1 MPQTYLILTT
11 SFWHWFTFKHKNK
24 SSNNAS
30 HWEKNLVSN
39 YKNQFYTQSEPM
51 CYADVYR
58 NKTMCYSNGHFL
70 IYSHC
75 VQWRKKLHMCRKM
88 HHTDRRKKNIVRRK
102 KKVKK
107 ERKYSENYYNWY
119 TLEFLTIFVMTQ
131 DFDIGALT
139 ISLLTSHYQISNKFI
154 SQ

>member
-1 MPQTYLILTT
+1 MCTEIRQCAILMVT
-11 SFWHWFTFKHKNK
+11 SLFTHIVY
-24 SSNNAS
+24 SE
-30 HWEKNLVSN
+30 EKN
-39 YKNQFYTQSEPM
+39 
-51 CYADVYR
+51 C
-58 NKTMCYSNGHFL
+58 
-70 IYSHC
+70 
-75 VQWRKKLHMCRKM
+75 MCRKM